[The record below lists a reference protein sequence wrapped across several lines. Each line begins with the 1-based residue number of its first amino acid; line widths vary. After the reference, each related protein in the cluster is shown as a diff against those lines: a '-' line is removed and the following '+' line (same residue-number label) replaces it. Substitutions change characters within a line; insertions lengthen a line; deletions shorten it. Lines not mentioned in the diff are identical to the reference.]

1 MFNRYGMVQIIVI
14 VTDKCKCCT
23 YQYNNQ
29 FIWRK
34 AKFIGLYS
42 TVNTELVF
50 ENNKEIKNKKNTVNM
65 EGVQYM
71 TIGLGSPL

>member
-1 MFNRYGMVQIIVI
+1 MVQIIVI

-34 AKFIGLYS
+34 AMFIGLYS

-50 ENNKEIKNKKNTVNM
+50 ENNKEIKNKKY
-65 EGVQYM
+65 GKY
-71 TIGLGSPL
+71 GGSAVYDYRPRQPPLRAVYA

>member
-34 AKFIGLYS
+34 AMFIGLYS

>member
-1 MFNRYGMVQIIVI
+1 MVQIIVI

-34 AKFIGLYS
+34 AMFIGLYS

-71 TIGLGSPL
+71 TRPRQPPLRAVYA

>member
-29 FIWRK
+29 FTWRK
-34 AKFIGLYS
+34 AMFIGLYS